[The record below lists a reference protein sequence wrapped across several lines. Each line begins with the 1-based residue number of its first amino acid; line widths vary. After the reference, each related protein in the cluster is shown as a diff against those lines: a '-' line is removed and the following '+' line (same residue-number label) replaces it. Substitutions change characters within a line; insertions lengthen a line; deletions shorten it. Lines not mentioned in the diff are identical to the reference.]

1 MMTQSTEQPFFC
13 CVPGKYLEVSKFEE
27 KLEKLEDKLIDQT
40 LKPFEPSGHAF
51 VCLDSTGSAKVCSEH
66 FTVTAFDY
74 VKHSC
79 VMIWEMIV
87 SCFGLIKS
95 SDLARGRSKSTLF
108 KYNDQDKEDEELFK
122 HYDKS
127 IMIARTAAEPADILW
142 KNMRG

>member
-51 VCLDSTGSAKVCSEH
+51 VCLDSTGSAKACSQH
-66 FTVTAFDY
+66 FTVTAVDY

-87 SCFGLIKS
+87 SCFGLFKS
-95 SDLARGRSKSTLF
+95 D
-108 KYNDQDKEDEELFK
+108 
-122 HYDKS
+122 
-127 IMIARTAAEPADILW
+127 
-142 KNMRG
+142 

>member
-1 MMTQSTEQPFFC
+1 M
-13 CVPGKYLEVSKFEE
+13 
-27 KLEKLEDKLIDQT
+27 
-40 LKPFEPSGHAF
+40 
-51 VCLDSTGSAKVCSEH
+51 
-66 FTVTAFDY
+66 TAFDY

-95 SDLARGRSKSTLF
+95 NDLARGRSKSTLF
-108 KYNDQDKEDEELFK
+108 KYNDQDKEDEELFRL
-122 HYDKS
+122 YDKS